1 MAMSAAGAL
10 VLLVLPFGVWS
21 QSVSDCGS
29 AGDHLSSVKVTLSP
43 DPIAK
48 GKPFTIDL
56 SGNLDA
62 NISEMNAEIDLT
74 LKALRI
80 IDEPLKLSSP
90 FSISPGLVAGAQ
102 SVSIGPLTLPS
113 LPGDVDL
120 AGTIRITNNKKE
132 PVTCMKLSLKVP
144 AESDGDAEP
153 NAEVDASVRGSD
165 VSICSA
171 PSDHVHK
178 LAESTA
184 AGVTTITGSL
194 DEGVTKFV
202 ANLDLQVH
210 LSIISHSIKMAIPIS
225 YSPGLVKGDL
235 KITAG
240 PMQKNLQESN
250 VDVDVTGKIKI
261 DDGASQE
268 LVCLSLSQA
277 EGSAKQDAEGRI
289 PAITV

>member
-1 MAMSAAGAL
+1 MAMSSAGAF
-10 VLLVLPFGVWS
+10 VLLALPFGVWS
-21 QSVSDCGS
+21 QSVSSCGS
-29 AGDHLSSVKVTLSP
+29 AGDHLSGIKITLSP

-62 NISEMNAEIDLT
+62 SLSEMNVDVDLT
-74 LKALRI
+74 VKALGI
-80 IDEPLKLSSP
+80 IDKALKVSSP

-102 SVSIGPLTLPS
+102 SLSIGPLTVPS
-113 LPGDVDL
+113 LPGDIDL
-120 AGTIRITNNKKE
+120 AGTIKITNNKKE
-132 PVTCMKLSLKVP
+132 PVACMKLSLNVP

-153 NAEVDASVRGSD
+153 SAEVDASVRGSK

-171 PSDHVHK
+171 PSDHLHN
-178 LAESTA
+178 LAASTA

-194 DEGVTKFV
+194 DEAVTKFV
-202 ANLDLQVH
+202 ANLDLEVH

-240 PMQKNLQESN
+240 PRQKTLQQSRI
-250 VDVDVTGKIKI
+250 DVDVTGTIKI
-261 DDGASQE
+261 DDAASQE
-268 LVCLSLSQA
+268 LACLSLGPA
-277 EGSAKQDAEGRI
+277 EGSAKQDAEGRV